1 MNNKKKQHIVS
12 NKQLFSWFTDITGF
26 VPSVTIFQK
35 KKKMHTCL
43 KCPYHITTDRVKENF
58 SVLTANTL

>member
-1 MNNKKKQHIVS
+1 MNNKKKQHVVS
-12 NKQLFSWFTDITGF
+12 SKQLFPWFTDVTDF
-26 VPSVTIFQK
+26 VPSVTIFQ
-35 KKKMHTCL
+35 KKMHTCL